1 MDETQQHKYEQ
12 NEETGQSMERKGSFG
27 RGVFT
32 GVLCTLGALF
42 LLFFGGLFFVRNSLI
57 GNVDVDDVKM
67 GYIIAL
73 IHSCF
78 YENVDDDA
86 LTEGA
91 YKGILEAL
99 DDPYSTYYTAEEY
112 EKFQIDTSGNY
123 AGIGAL
129 LTKDL
134 STGVV
139 SVVNVYEGSPAERA
153 GLQSGDVIVSAG
165 GVKAEDED
173 LDRFVN
179 EIRGEEG
186 SVVTL
191 VYERNGE
198 QKTVEITRAQV
209 DVPSVTYKMLDG
221 GIAYIEI
228 GEFSMNTKEQFD
240 SAVADLTAQGM
251 RGMIFDLRY
260 NGGGLVDSVTEILDE
275 ILPEG
280 TTVYMEDKGGKR
292 TTYRSDGEHFM
303 EMPIVVLT
311 SQHTASAAE
320 IFAGA
325 IRDFD
330 YGTLIGTRTY
340 GKGIVQTTYPLSD
353 GSAVKLTMATY
364 YTPSGEC
371 IHKKGI
377 EPDIAL
383 ELVYGGEA
391 DAPYDEMQDNQILKA
406 IEVLQHQM

>member
-1 MDETQQHKYEQ
+1 MDETQLHKYEK
-12 NEETGQSMERKGSFG
+12 NEEIGQPMERNKGFG
-27 RGVFT
+27 RGVCT
-32 GVLCTLGALF
+32 GVLCTLGVLSVIF
-42 LLFFGGLFFVRNSLI
+42 VGGLFFLRSRLI
-57 GNVDVDDVKM
+57 GGVDVDDVKM
-67 GYIIAL
+67 DYIISL

-78 YENVDDDA
+78 YEDVDDAA

-91 YKGILEAL
+91 YKGILAAL
-99 DDPYSTYYTAEEY
+99 DDPYSTYYTQDEY

-134 STGVV
+134 STDVV
-139 SVVNVYEGSPAERA
+139 SVVSVYEGSPAERA
-153 GLQSGDVIVSAG
+153 GLQAGDVIVSAD
-165 GVKAEDED
+165 GVKAESKD
-173 LDRFVN
+173 LDAFVSG
-179 EIRGEEG
+179 IRGEEG

-198 QKTVEITRAQV
+198 QKTVDITRAQV

-228 GEFSMNTKEQFD
+228 GEFSQNTKDQFD
-240 SAVADLTAQGM
+240 TAVADLTAQGM
-251 RGMIFDLRY
+251 RAMIIDLRY

-280 TTVYMEDKGGKR
+280 TTVYMEDKRGKR

-303 EMPIVVLT
+303 AMPIAVLT

-377 EPDIAL
+377 EPDIEL
-383 ELVYGGEA
+383 EPVYGGEA
-391 DAPYDEMQDNQILKA
+391 DAPYDEMQDNQIQKA
-406 IEVLQHQM
+406 IEVLQNQM